1 MQNDIDFINFIKM
14 NSVVDYNIDLYDYE
28 HVNQSG
34 LNKMCNYWVSFLVE
48 NYELKDHRGEKEYH
62 ELWEKEYDSFKQLKY
77 ESMWWFTDDIEE
89 FLQMLHDKDY
99 NVTVFAGADSQ
110 IYLQSKNFV
119 RLIHNIGREDITVS
133 SPKELNSSE
142 QWPLHFFDD
151 SLGREDYAVTISG
164 GEIIE
169 ERIGTSSELLISSQF
184 ENIDINPEDVI
195 IIVSDYETKE
205 VKLVRKYTNSKE
217 TCENIYVN
225 IPQLFFKQ

>member
-48 NYELKDHRGEKEYH
+48 NYELKDHRG
-62 ELWEKEYDSFKQLKY
+62 EKEYDSFKQLKY

-225 IPQLFFKQ
+225 IPRIFFR